1 MTPLAGNRGRVL
13 AGLLVLAVLMLP
25 RASTGQGSAPAEYAV
40 KAAYLAKLRHYVER
54 PARAELP
61 AGSRAVIATLG
72 ADEVAEH
79 LLEMPAAQDAAG
91 GFSVRRL
98 RMGDSLDGVAMLF
111 IGDAYF
117 SRAGGMID
125 QANAK
130 SVLVVSESD
139 DALRRGSVINFRL
152 VDERIRFEISLESAD
167 KAGLRLS
174 SQILKLAISVIREK
188 RK

>member
-1 MTPLAGNRGRVL
+1 MKPLASRWARL
-13 AGLLVLAVLMLP
+13 AAGLLALALLMLP
-25 RASTGQGSAPAEYAV
+25 QLSIGQGGAPAEYAV
-40 KAAYLAKLRHYVER
+40 KAAYLAKLRHYVEW
-54 PARAELP
+54 PVRADLP

-79 LLEMPAAQDAAG
+79 LLEMPAVKDASG

-98 RMGDSLDGVAMLF
+98 RMGGSLDGVSVLF
-111 IGDAYF
+111 IGDTYF
-117 SRAGGMID
+117 SRAGAMID

-130 SVLVVSESD
+130 SVLVVSESVS
-139 DALRRGSVINFRL
+139 ALQRGSVINFRL

-167 KAGLRLS
+167 KSGLRLS
-174 SQILKLAISVIREK
+174 SQILKLATTVIREK